1 MCRSPW
7 RAAYNFPPGR
17 QAGLEAVTECQLAA
31 LREEVSYMQILSFG
45 RDLRAF
51 RRHNWLVMRREKP
64 RILWISMWK
73 SIVTAQLIALPK
85 V

>member
-1 MCRSPW
+1 
-7 RAAYNFPPGR
+7 
-17 QAGLEAVTECQLAA
+17 
-31 LREEVSYMQILSFG
+31 MQILSFG